1 MNTVMVFFFGAPLG
15 VLLGILFVVL
25 LGFLDGSLGVLG
37 GVIVVLEGFLGVLD
51 RVLGE
56 F

>member
-1 MNTVMVFFFGAPLG
+1 M
-15 VLLGILFVVL
+15 VL
-25 LGFLDGSLGVLG
+25 LGFLDGSLRVPG